1 MQETWDLGLIPGSG
15 RSPGGGHGNPLQ
27 SSCLENPRDRG
38 PWRAVVHEVAN
49 KRIQLKL
56 LSMQS
61 IIMFYFSFQCP
72 ILRDEIVYQ
81 ARKICWT
88 KGENSSNADLPS
100 LWVHL
105 PPFFSWLQ
113 HAACRILIPQPE
125 IGPEIEA
132 IHAPP
137 IGITDWTTGPPRKSL
152 IHLLLSARFIFKST

>member
-38 PWRAVVHEVAN
+38 PWRAVVHEAAN

-88 KGENSSNADLPS
+88 KSRRKFQQCWFAFFVGSFT
-100 LWVHL
+100 
-105 PPFFSWLQ
+105 PFFFLATTCSMQDLNSPT
-113 HAACRILIPQPE
+113 R
-125 IGPEIEA
+125 
-132 IHAPP
+132 
-137 IGITDWTTGPPRKSL
+137 DWTRDWSHPCPPNWDNRLDHWTTKEVPDS
-152 IHLLLSARFIFKST
+152 FTFKR